1 MAEVVTFEPPTGN
14 PEVVDHFRTLLG
26 DAQNGRLVS
35 YVIVRVSHAGKVDAS
50 FFYDCQA
57 HELALGTV
65 VNFDRLNE
73 HTE

>member
-14 PEVVDHFRTLLG
+14 PEVVDHFRTLLS

-50 FFYDCQA
+50 FF
-57 HELALGTV
+57 L
-65 VNFDRLNE
+65 
-73 HTE
+73 